1 MRILQLGKF
10 FPIKGGVEKVEYDL
24 MTGLSKHGINC
35 DMLCAMTNGK
45 GECMNINEYA
55 NLIDIQKGDKLSAD
69 FFNNLRDAV
78 NSVL

>member
-45 GECMNINEYA
+45 G
-55 NLIDIQKGDKLSAD
+55 
-69 FFNNLRDAV
+69 
-78 NSVL
+78 